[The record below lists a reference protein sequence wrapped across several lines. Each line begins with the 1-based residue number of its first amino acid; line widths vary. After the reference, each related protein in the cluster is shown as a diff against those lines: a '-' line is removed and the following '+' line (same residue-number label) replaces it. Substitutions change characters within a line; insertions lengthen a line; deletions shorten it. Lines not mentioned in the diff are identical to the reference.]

1 MLNWKLLEEAG
12 LISRDHEFSKEDRR
26 LLESLS
32 DDEVEALISIKKK
45 LGENF
50 FRRNTC
56 GAYSPVGIVF

>member
-1 MLNWKLLEEAG
+1 MHDWKLLQEAG
-12 LISRDHEFSKEDRR
+12 LIVKDHEFSKEDRS

-32 DDEVEALISIKKK
+32 EDEVEALISIKKK

-56 GAYSPVGIVF
+56 GAYPPLGIVF

>member
-12 LISRDHEFSKEDRR
+12 LISKDHEFSKEDRR

-32 DDEVEALISIKKK
+32 EDEVEALISIKKK

-56 GAYSPVGIVF
+56 GAYPPLGIVF